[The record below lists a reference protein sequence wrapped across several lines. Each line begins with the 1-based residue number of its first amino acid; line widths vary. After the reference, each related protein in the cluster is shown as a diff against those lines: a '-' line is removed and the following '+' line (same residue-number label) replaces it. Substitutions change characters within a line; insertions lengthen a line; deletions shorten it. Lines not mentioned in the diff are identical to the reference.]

1 MPCRQCKKKCGVPMV
16 CKYCNGEFCMKCF
29 RLEQHNCIGVEMKK
43 MEQLKD
49 LEKKLDF
56 KPECKYAF
64 LR

>member
-1 MPCRQCKKKCGVPMV
+1 MV

-29 RLEQHNCIGVEMKK
+29 RLEQHICVGVELKNK
-43 MEQLKD
+43 EQLKD
-49 LEKKLDF
+49 LEKKLDY